1 MLVYQRVCLEFLS
14 TLCKTLKYI
23 SGKDILPTLDTS
35 GCSSQRRLGYQTN
48 ARGLNIRSI
57 LQRNA
62 ATLLELKIFLNLAN
76 PKIVMS
82 TQVQKPLNPPSLQ
95 IDDVAED
102 SARQRFANYMRLQK
116 RNARGDQTKKKEVAY
131 FGTWKF
137 GRALRFLTLPVL
149 FWFPLPFGLNLVT
162 LQLCA
167 WCMFLSYT
175 NSWGAPIVGPGL
187 LSTFMI
193 LSHHILKCA
202 DPTARVRG
210 CVSMDL

>member
-1 MLVYQRVCLEFLS
+1 MCWIFVNALQ
-14 TLCKTLKYI
+14 TLKYI
-23 SGKDILPTLDTS
+23 SGKDILPTFDTS
-35 GCSSQRRLGYQTN
+35 GCSSLRRLGYQTN

-62 ATLLELKIFLNLAN
+62 ATLLELKRFLNLAN
-76 PKIVMS
+76 PKSVMS
-82 TQVQKPLNPPSLQ
+82 TQIQKPLNPPSLQ

-149 FWFPLPFGLNLVT
+149 FWFPLPFGLNLAT
-162 LQLCA
+162 LQLYM
-167 WCMFLSYT
+167 CMMHVL
-175 NSWGAPIVGPGL
+175 IVL
-187 LSTFMI
+187 LGRSDCWPWSS
-193 LSHHILKCA
+193 L
-202 DPTARVRG
+202 
-210 CVSMDL
+210 DLHDIQSP